1 MQKTNFSVKI
11 VIFEDCSSDNTANI
25 IREYQEKHPNLFE
38 VFFQSENTWGKP
50 IRKKALEP
58 YFKAHKDSKYI
69 ALCEGDDYWIDP
81 LKLQKQVNFLEQN
94 EDYGLVY
101 TEIDRINEA
110 GKILDRN
117 YFKNESVSFSQN
129 FEDYLV
135 YAPFRAPCTWLY
147 RKNLY
152 QEREKLYNAGDFP
165 LLLDILAKSKI
176 HFLDDVTANYR
187 VLSNSASHFTDLF
200 KYYLFMKGIFE
211 IQIDY
216 AYKYN
221 MSADIIDKIQTN
233 FAWLSYNF
241 AVAENDKEQIKLANK
256 ILIGH
261 PELSYKFK
269 IVKLLGRTKF
279 GRLLYRKRLIK
290 RLGYKR

>member
-1 MQKTNFSVKI
+1 M
-11 VIFEDCSSDNTANI
+11 
-25 IREYQEKHPNLFE
+25 
-38 VFFQSENTWGKP
+38 
-50 IRKKALEP
+50 
-58 YFKAHKDSKYI
+58 
-69 ALCEGDDYWIDP
+69 
-81 LKLQKQVNFLEQN
+81 QKQVNFLEQN

-152 QEREKLYNAGDFP
+152 QEREKLYNVGDFP

-187 VLSNSASHFTDLF
+187 VLSNSASHFTGLF

-269 IVKLLGRTKF
+269 IVKLLGKTRL
-279 GRLLYRKRLIK
+279 GRFLYRKRLIQ
-290 RLGYKR
+290 RLGYVR